1 MREHAGP
8 RRESSRAARGPR
20 RDKVRAPNDLRLH
33 RDHAARFCFWRHVDD
48 RLSDIPRAHRPRC
61 HRRIGGVLVNTEII
75 QFIPRP
81 NRDDVQTDFP
91 TIAFRATL
99 RESSIGHVDAS
110 SDKHGGPAS
119 REA

>member
-1 MREHAGP
+1 M
-8 RRESSRAARGPR
+8 
-20 RDKVRAPNDLRLH
+20 
-33 RDHAARFCFWRHVDD
+33 
-48 RLSDIPRAHRPRC
+48 
-61 HRRIGGVLVNTEII
+61 NTEII